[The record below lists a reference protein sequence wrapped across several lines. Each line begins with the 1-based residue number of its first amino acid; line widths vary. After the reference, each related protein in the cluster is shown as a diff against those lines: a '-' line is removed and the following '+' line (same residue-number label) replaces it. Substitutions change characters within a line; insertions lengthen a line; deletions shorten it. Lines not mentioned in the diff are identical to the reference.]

1 MAFDL
6 ATAKPVE
13 APAAPRQP
21 DVTVRFVRE
30 DNGGSGKFDLAT
42 AKPVVATP
50 PVTGVPEGFE
60 APKEPPG
67 WRDRAN
73 AVGTGVNAGVAG
85 IVGMPVDA
93 AANVI
98 DLGKA
103 ALGYGVSKIT
113 GEAVPKALEVD
124 SDRSNVIGST
134 EWIRK
139 YLDQNKLTDTQ
150 MSRPDDVA
158 SRFIHAAFTA
168 VPSLLTGR
176 APNSVPQALGH
187 TLESMAVGTVPQAVA
202 EAGGDAATQQAAG
215 LLASAIPAARSSIPS
230 LRGEK
235 PPVETP
241 RSNMTP
247 EELAHTDSRILLD
260 HGVELTN
267 AQRGVGF
274 RNKAAGEMGVAADT
288 LLGPSDLKV
297 KQGEQF
303 TSAILRQG
311 GQKGVRATPDALN
324 EMQLRMQ
331 ERYNKIHDEVP
342 LILDE
347 RARADLESAWK
358 DAADEL
364 GPNSNEA
371 AALRKQIDNLY
382 EKGQLTPE
390 AKAAQEAAAKTRRAA
405 DKAASRRSE
414 EAAARQ
420 ADAEYARTEKA
431 KADEAA
437 KAQAEE
443 ARLAELRRNNPGQ
456 VFEPPQKP
464 PEPPAQRVSE
474 VEKVRAR
481 HAAEDAAAR
490 EKAIIEADSARV
502 PAPDAPEAERVV
514 SGAAAQRTRE
524 ALGRMTLGDKGSLKH
539 HAAAIQNAL
548 DNILERS
555 APDAKTANEIRSVR
569 EDYHRFKQIE
579 EMAAGR
585 KDGIITPARANQ
597 VLSRKR
603 NRGEYVFGRGN
614 QELSELVRAGQS
626 RLSEFNDTG
635 TARRGVSVGKVA
647 AALTH
652 PAEAAKVAGTIIAG
666 RVINEKNAARGTP
679 AGDAAYAE
687 KQKKLQATALRR
699 GAAGATANAAR
710 ASESEDQ
717 RKRRQ
722 RAEALRK

>member
-13 APAAPRQP
+13 APAAPR
-21 DVTVRFVRE
+21 
-30 DNGGSGKFDLAT
+30 GGFDLSSAR
-42 AKPVVATP
+42 PVVAHSAT
-50 PVTGVPEGFE
+50 TAREGFE
-60 APKEPPG
+60 PPKEPVT

-73 AVGTGVNAGVAG
+73 AVGTGGNAGLAG
-85 IVGMPVDA
+85 LAGMSVDA

-103 ALGYGVSKIT
+103 ALGFGYSELT
-113 GEAVPKALEVD
+113 GNAVPKALEVN

-139 YLDQNKLTDTQ
+139 YLDQNKYTNTQ
-150 MSRPDDVA
+150 MSRPDDMA
-158 SRFIHAAFTA
+158 SRLIHSAATA
-168 VPSLLTGR
+168 IPSLLTGR
-176 APNSVPQALGH
+176 APSSVPRALFE
-187 TLESMAVGTVPQAVA
+187 TTEAATVGVIPQLVA
-202 EAGGDAATQQAAG
+202 EAGGDNATQQAAG
-215 LLASAIPAARSSIPS
+215 LLASTLPAARSSIPS
-230 LRGEK
+230 MRGEK
-235 PPVETP
+235 PPIEVP
-241 RSNMTP
+241 RKDMTAA
-247 EELAHTDSRILLD
+247 ELAHTDSRVLLD
-260 HGVELTN
+260 HGVELTE

-288 LLGPSDLKV
+288 LLGPGDRKV

-311 GQKGVRATPDALN
+311 GQKGVRATPDALA
-324 EMQLRMQ
+324 EMKSRM
-331 ERYNKIHDEVP
+331 ENRYEKVHNDVP

-347 RARADLESAWK
+347 AGRAQLESAWR

-390 AKAAQEAAAKTRRAA
+390 AKAAQEAAARERRQA
-405 DKAASRRSE
+405 DKVAQRRSE

-443 ARLAELRRNNPGQ
+443 ARLAELRRLNPGQ
-456 VFEPPQKP
+456 VFEPAKKP
-464 PEPPAQRVSE
+464 PEPPAQRISE

-490 EKAIIEADSARV
+490 EKAIIEADSAQV
-502 PAPDAPEAERVV
+502 PAKNAPEPERIV
-514 SGAAAQRTRE
+514 SGVAAQRTRE

-548 DNILERS
+548 DDILERS
-555 APDAKTANEIRSVR
+555 APDAATANEIRSVR

-614 QELSELVRAGQS
+614 QELAELVRAGQS

-635 TARRGVSVGKVA
+635 TARRGVSVGKIVGAVA
-647 AALTH
+647 H
-652 PAEAAKVAGTIIAG
+652 PAEAAKVAGTIVAG
-666 RVINEKNAARGTP
+666 RVINERNSARGTP
-679 AGDAAYAE
+679 AGEMAYAE

-699 GAAGATANAAR
+699 GAAGAVANSAR
-710 ASESEDQ
+710 ASESEEE

-722 RAEALRK
+722 RAETLRK